1 MDVAD
6 IRFDDLVG
14 GRIGLLVG
22 VVVVAGIVLRA
33 EVRRADRLDDG
44 AHAGRRAGVVV
55 RLVFENDRHPGAA
68 RVLSRRLRRRHEE
81 LWGDARPDSS

>member
-14 GRIGLLVG
+14 GRVGLFVG
-22 VVVVAGIVLRA
+22 VVVVAGVVLRA

-44 AHAGRRAGVVV
+44 AHAGG
-55 RLVFENDRHPGAA
+55 GA
-68 RVLSRRLRRRHEE
+68 
-81 LWGDARPDSS
+81 